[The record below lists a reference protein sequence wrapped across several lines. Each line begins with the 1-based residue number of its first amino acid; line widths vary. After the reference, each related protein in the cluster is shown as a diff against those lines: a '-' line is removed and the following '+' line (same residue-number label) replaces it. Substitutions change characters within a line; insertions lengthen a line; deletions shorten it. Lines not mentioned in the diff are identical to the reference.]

1 MVRTCAA
8 PGCRIGYPL
17 KKDFKNSYSGLCNGV
32 PSDVT
37 ALQTV
42 NKHLRPGAV
51 PVLWPGCPEY
61 LSKKEKPKRKSPKE
75 RVLPS
80 PKATIFDSESEEPY
94 YFKREIVAGG
104 HVCIWKQTW
113 LPAAKAILKHQANG
127 SNEMST
133 TTTFLQL
140 FRMIALYYPGKKILR
155 GANIDDESDLNSGER
170 LTVLTNYHDWIKGER
185 EQEEARCI
193 SKILK
198 GFIIGRSYRRS

>member
-8 PGCRIGYPL
+8 PGCRTGYPL
-17 KKDFKNSYSGLCNGV
+17 KKGEANQVKPKRALFAAQNEKEFSYVCELHFIQEDFQNSYSGLCNGV

-51 PVLWPGCPEY
+51 PFLWPGCPEY
-61 LSKKEKPKRKSPKE
+61 LSNKEKPKRKSPKE

-155 GANIDDESDLNSGER
+155 GANIDDESD
-170 LTVLTNYHDWIKGER
+170 
-185 EQEEARCI
+185 
-193 SKILK
+193 
-198 GFIIGRSYRRS
+198 